1 MKNSTI
7 VNIILGLS
15 IVALYVIHFTSGKKG
30 GESQS
35 GDNVQAAKSVTVAY
49 VKMDSVLFTYELAK
63 TLNADFLEKQEAY
76 KKEYSNKRIKFERD
90 AQTFQ
95 EKVQRGGFLT
105 EDRARQEQ
113 ERLIG
118 LQQEVEKLDYE
129 LTQQLNEMQ
138 GRINQQVVDSISS
151 YLKSYN
157 ADKKYDIILNS
168 SGMLEGSPD
177 FNITKEVSSG
187 LNLRYKKP
195 WCSFQQ

>member
-15 IVALYVIHFTSGKKG
+15 ILALYIIHFTSGKKG
-30 GESQS
+30 SEGRT
-35 GDNVQAAKSVTVAY
+35 GDADGTAKSVTVAY
-49 VKMDSVLFTYELAK
+49 VKMDSVLFTYALAK
-63 TLNADFLEKQEAY
+63 SLNADFLQKQEAY

-90 AQTFQ
+90 AQAFQ
-95 EKVQRGGFLT
+95 DKVQRGGFLT
-105 EDRARQEQ
+105 EATARQEQ

-118 LQQEVEKLDYE
+118 LQQEIEKLDYE

-151 YLKSYN
+151 FLKSFN

-168 SGMLEGSPD
+168 SSMLEGSPD
-177 FNITKEVSSG
+177 INITKEVAAG
-187 LNLRYKKP
+187 LNLRYKP
-195 WCSFQQ
+195 